1 MKTRISQTWP
11 STFRISMIYALCAVA
26 DGTYKKKKKKNK
38 DKEEEKKRKYNPPPE
53 KPMTDLNKKYMDN
66 SKITWL
72 ENGLALH
79 EYQLEGVSWA
89 RHSWHNN
96 TDIILADEMG
106 LGKTVQ
112 TIAFLY
118 SLYKEGHCRGP
129 FLVAVPLST
138 LINREREFALWAPEF
153 YVVSYIGDKDST

>member
-1 MKTRISQTWP
+1 M
-11 STFRISMIYALCAVA
+11 CGA

-79 EYQLEGVSWA
+79 EYQLEV
-89 RHSWHNN
+89 N
-96 TDIILADEMG
+96 II
-106 LGKTVQ
+106 
-112 TIAFLY
+112 
-118 SLYKEGHCRGP
+118 P
-129 FLVAVPLST
+129 F
-138 LINREREFALWAPEF
+138 
-153 YVVSYIGDKDST
+153 